1 MSLGTVGSTDI
12 AKTYLRAVV
21 FVQEQSESK
30 YVDVYWIVLFMVTG
44 VAVTIEPVLVTEAD
58 PEADAE

>member
-1 MSLGTVGSTDI
+1 MSLGTVGSSDI

-58 PEADAE
+58 PEPDAE

>member
-1 MSLGTVGSTDI
+1 
-12 AKTYLRAVV
+12 
-21 FVQEQSESK
+21 VQEQSESK